1 MLPVPT
7 PTVDSLVFA
16 SMAGLDPTARRI
28 SMIALVPLASM
39 APLVTIESV
48 VSFANA
54 LQVKPD
60 CCAIWTM
67 LALRIPVT
75 LELFVIPVPSMVL
88 ICVHALTATKELIA
102 PKISTNAK
110 PVRPVNMTDS
120 ALIPLVHFDV
130 IAQGVLLVLDAR
142 STSMN
147 AIPTLAKMMAL
158 VSMNVEHSA
167 VSACQATLVSIAK
180 LTSTSVLPTLA
191 SMVASVLI

>member
-1 MLPVPT
+1 M
-7 PTVDSLVFA
+7 
-16 SMAGLDPTARRI
+16 
-28 SMIALVPLASM
+28 
-39 APLVTIESV
+39 
-48 VSFANA
+48 
-54 LQVKPD
+54 
-60 CCAIWTM
+60 
-67 LALRIPVT
+67 
-75 LELFVIPVPSMVL
+75 IPVPSMVL

-130 IAQGVLLVLDAR
+130 IAQGDLLVLDAR

-167 VSACQATLVSIAK
+167 VSACQVCSCLDLFRVWQ
-180 LTSTSVLPTLA
+180 
-191 SMVASVLI
+191 

>member
-1 MLPVPT
+1 
-7 PTVDSLVFA
+7 
-16 SMAGLDPTARRI
+16 
-28 SMIALVPLASM
+28 
-39 APLVTIESV
+39 
-48 VSFANA
+48 
-54 LQVKPD
+54 
-60 CCAIWTM
+60 M

-167 VSACQATLVSIAK
+167 VSACQVCSCLDLFRVWQ
-180 LTSTSVLPTLA
+180 
-191 SMVASVLI
+191 